1 MKIIVDGTEV
11 DLKVG
16 CDPEVF
22 VSKRGQLVS
31 GHGMVPGYKDS
42 PHKTSK
48 GAIQVDGMALEF
60 NIDPANSEQ
69 EFFENVQATMNDLLS
84 ALPQGHKIEIQST
97 ANFGKALIESQPEE
111 AKELGCSPDYN
122 AYLDGGVN
130 PKPDADL
137 PFRTAAGHIHIG
149 WTDGANISDP
159 GHIELCCKVTKLMDL
174 FLGVPSVLLDTDT
187 QRRSMYGQAGSFR
200 AKSYG
205 VEYRVLSNFWLK
217 SPDMIKWAYKQTAQV
232 IREFLSGTSGDQHQ
246 LERIINN
253 SDKKAAQNLVTEMGI
268 RLPARA

>member
-1 MKIIVDGTEV
+1 MEV

-22 VSKRGQLVS
+22 VSRQGQLVS
-31 GHGMVPGYKDS
+31 GHGMVPGLKDS

-69 EFFENVQATMNDLLS
+69 EFYENVKATMDDLLS
-84 ALPQGHKIEIQST
+84 ALPQGHEIEIQST
-97 ANFGKALIESQPEE
+97 ANFGKALIDSQPEE

-149 WTDGANISDP
+149 WTDGADILDP
-159 GHIELCCKVTKLMDL
+159 EHIELCCKVTKLMDL

-187 QRRSMYGQAGSFR
+187 QRRSMYGKAGAFR

-217 SPDMIKWAYKQTAQV
+217 TPARVKWAYKQTALV
-232 IREFLSGTSGDQHQ
+232 IREFLQGNTGDKYSI
-246 LERIINN
+246 EEIINT
-253 SDKKAAQNLVTEMGI
+253 SDRTKAQNLVSRIGI
-268 RLPARA
+268 QLPART